1 MVVNDKFIHHHQSQ
15 QRLRYRAASAIS
27 TSGCSCSS
35 NRDSRRELPANP
47 MIKSWPVSLPLL
59 SLSLFPVVSPPFS
72 LLHDSHPLPPSF
84 SSPSFPA
91 ILILSSSLLQSSNMR
106 SRQVLQIGDQNE
118 KSLQGIVGVSPLH
131 AGRRLVC
138 HPLQDVI
145 YSVVFD
151 DHWGEKNRNEAVTTE
166 RNKNIK
172 CYDLAQ
178 WCE

>member
-1 MVVNDKFIHHHQSQ
+1 MVVNDKFIHHHHHHQSQ

-47 MIKSWPVSLPLL
+47 MIKSWSSLSP
-59 SLSLFPVVSPPFS
+59 SPLSLFPVVSPPFS

-106 SRQVLQIGDQNE
+106 SRQVIQIGDQNE
-118 KSLQGIVGVSPLH
+118 KSLQGIVGVAPLH

-151 DHWGEKNRNEAVTTE
+151 DH
-166 RNKNIK
+166 
-172 CYDLAQ
+172 
-178 WCE
+178 